1 MADFNAQLSA
11 PSTSGAQ
18 VLQPVESVNYG
29 QALNTLAGVG
39 KLLVDNAK
47 AAEEQKKKDLEAA
60 VVSEYVRNETALN
73 NSLVTGSINPSQHG
87 ALSRASFNKF
97 AASYS
102 QYLPKLKE
110 ARDALK
116 GNTELENTLALEES
130 IKAAQKNRINGA
142 VQAGFPISMGMD
154 ESVRTSILEAYD
166 RGVRADADFKR
177 MHERAQEARAA
188 GTYQRETELADIK
201 NNTVKTLQAL
211 GGSNVEAFQK
221 YVADIPRRMKEP
233 GADPVK
239 ILNELKQ
246 YHTTIEAGVTATAAQ
261 FPELGNSW
269 RTLFKDIY
277 SFGEDAVSN
286 KTGNELLKRRFE
298 EAVLKAKIS
307 AVSDPKVM
315 GLHVTSAL
323 LGNNLPASFLE
334 TNTTALNT
342 IMRLTQTDFLND
354 GAPIVINDAETAK
367 VSVDFLKSGIDGLQ
381 KGTHADPEKA
391 KQQVSNGIN
400 NILRQ
405 VSVADVYGGS
415 PDKIKPVM
423 DLVASPQFAYAVKNG
438 LVDKDS
444 GQRAIATFQKQYEA
458 PLLKEVSTKLKEGIT
473 FSREQGNVT
482 MSADRL
488 IDVQFNGNGIE
499 FVAKTGRTTMSALE
513 SSVQTG
519 MIDNLKSSK
528 MAVNQLITIGAHLA
542 GTTDYRKY
550 FEENKHNLLP
560 DIYPDPKKL
569 KEGEEVNGMVY
580 MGGNYRNQENWKKAI
595 KDRNREG
602 TIGGKP
608 SEVLNMSTGKIGA
621 PPTTKGNLDV
631 GVIQ

>member
-11 PSTSGAQ
+11 PSASGAQ

-142 VQAGFPISMGMD
+142 VQAGFPISMDMD
-154 ESVRTSILEAYD
+154 ESVRTSMLEAYD

-367 VSVDFLKSGIDGLQ
+367 VSVDFLKTGIDGLQ

-458 PLLKEVSTKLKEGIT
+458 PLLKEVSTKLKEGTT

-488 IDVQFNGNGIE
+488 VDVQFNGNGIE

-550 FEENKHNLLP
+550 FEENKHIILP

-580 MGGNYRNQENWKKAI
+580 MGGNYRNPENWKKAI

-608 SEVLNMSTGKIGA
+608 SEVSNMSTGKIGA
-621 PPTTKGNLDV
+621 PPTTKNNLDV

>member
-11 PSTSGAQ
+11 PSASGAQ

-142 VQAGFPISMGMD
+142 VQAGFPISMDMD
-154 ESVRTSILEAYD
+154 ESVRTSMLEAYD

-367 VSVDFLKSGIDGLQ
+367 VSVDFLKTGIDGLQ

-405 VSVADVYGGS
+405 ISIAEVYGGS
-415 PDKIKPVM
+415 PEKVKPVM
-423 DLVASPQFAYAVKNG
+423 DLISSPQFAYAVKNG

-444 GQRAIATFQKQYEA
+444 GQRAITAFQKKYEE
-458 PLLKEVSTKLKEGIT
+458 PLLEKVATSLEAGIT
-473 FSREQGNVT
+473 FSRKQGNVT
-482 MSADRL
+482 MSVDRL
-488 IDVQFNGNGIE
+488 VDVQFNGNGID
-499 FVAKTGRTTMSALE
+499 FVAKADRTTMSYLE
-513 SSVQTG
+513 GSVQRD
-519 MIDNLKSSK
+519 MIDKLKSTK
-528 MAVNQLITIGAHLA
+528 AAVNQLIVIGAHIA

-550 FEENKHNLLP
+550 FEENKHKLLP
-560 DIYPDPKKL
+560 RLYPDPVKL
-569 KEGEEVNGMVY
+569 KEAEDLTGMVY
-580 MGGNYRNQENWKKAI
+580 MGGNYRNPENWKRAI

-608 SEVLNMSTGKIGA
+608 SEVPNMSTGKIGDS
-621 PPTTKGNLDV
+621 PTTKGNLDV